1 MKSSSFIL
9 KIIVTIMIISIAV
22 LGVKKL
28 DFFKFRTVEKN
39 QLRLSTSESEKNNT
53 LTTNDYNDNLESQ
66 TNEISPIDMVTYNL
80 GESCETEEWKYCVN
94 SVKVTKSG
102 EGMVPFLEGHYTED
116 ENGNLICDSS
126 FIIADM
132 EVTNNSSSNRKLY
145 MNSSRINL
153 YNYNNGIIDYNKSTE
168 ACAYT
173 FNGDRSIYAKD
184 FFRID
189 FQANETKTFR
199 VGYVLD
205 DELISEDFDIIR
217 IEINH
222 SGMAGFNENI
232 RYYKICEKNNLKDLE
247 NV

>member
-1 MKSSSFIL
+1 MKKSSFIL
-9 KIIVTIMIISIAV
+9 KIIITIMLVSIAV
-22 LGVKKL
+22 PGVKKL
-28 DFFKFRTVEKN
+28 DFFKSRTVEKD
-39 QLRLSTSESEKNNT
+39 RLQIAAPEPEKNNT
-53 LTTNDYNDNLESQ
+53 STTNDYNNDLESQ

-80 GESCETEEWKYCVN
+80 GESCETEEWKYCIN
-94 SVKVTKSG
+94 SVKVTKSC
-102 EGMVPFLEGHYTED
+102 EGMVPFPEGHYTED

-145 MNSSRINL
+145 MNSTRVDL
-153 YNYNNGIIDYNKSTE
+153 YNYNNGAIDYNESTE

-173 FNGDRSIYAKD
+173 FNGERSIYAKD

-189 FQANETKTFR
+189 FKAGETKTFR
-199 VGYVLD
+199 IGYVLN

-232 RYYKICEKNNLKDLE
+232 RYYKICEKTNLKDLE